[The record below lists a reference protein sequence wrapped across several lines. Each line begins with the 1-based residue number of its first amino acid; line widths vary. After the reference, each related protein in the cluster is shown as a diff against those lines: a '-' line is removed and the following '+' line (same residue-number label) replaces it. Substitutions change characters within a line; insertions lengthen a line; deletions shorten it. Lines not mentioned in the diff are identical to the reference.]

1 MTDSIELR
9 DVAKTYYDAGLN
21 VLPATSKKK
30 CPLGKWK
37 EFIQARPTFDVAF
50 PAGIQFDALFVVC
63 GATSGGLEVLDFDQ
77 GGLRYDAWR
86 ALNDL
91 DLIGNLPNETTQHG
105 GRHVAFR
112 SKQYERNQKL
122 ASNANGVTVE
132 TRGEGGGV
140 IVAPS
145 EGYAMNSGSWTN
157 IPTITPEQ
165 RAQLLD
171 TARSLDESPEKPAT
185 ARKREMAKRDATKAT
200 PARPFSAGQSVADF
214 LRANLEYVRDALRRA
229 GWLSLGVNGV
239 YEQWERPG
247 QEDKG
252 KPGGSL
258 CIDPNDEQYGNFHC
272 FTSNAAP
279 LEIEGNYSPLKLIA
293 ALEYGGDES
302 AAARAVKGSA
312 PRPRQNAIVEAVD
325 PYDLEPVETLT
336 TTASGAEYSEI
347 DDPRA
352 ACYARQF
359 KRLEEEGDKRSQRS
373 LEEIDVEKLNESFPL
388 EAIDAEPVRNLVEAL
403 GRRQNL
409 PFTAV
414 ACATLATA
422 GGVVGCRK
430 VKFQFRGREIYPMLH
445 CCLVGEP
452 KTGKTETMN
461 SALQQVR
468 IFSEKIRQEW
478 QGKKWKKKKLEFERD
493 KLSKEEG
500 NDARLKEIENELL
513 IIANQGPRMIQGA
526 KSLESLQNQSYINLV
541 YAELM
546 KKKPFGLIYTRD
558 EAAGVYSA
566 SPRTINDLIEK
577 WAAYSLAMDFNEDI
591 ATSVTRKEGAE
602 KCGATFMHTIQ
613 IDLCKFVQFRD
624 LLGQGY
630 ANRLLW
636 CFLPFREKIGNVEYV
651 PKLNDAQRDYN
662 DLIERLIEYQ
672 GGEFEAGYEK
682 EFDVWSEK
690 IGRMISK
697 CMTAGNKP
705 KMQFLINLQTTTI
718 HVLTLIL
725 HLCLFRGDGPRVI
738 QPFIFINAT
747 RLMEVFIAEYDRTW
761 RQMKLATAKGETTPA
776 TASTNPLDDLTPA
789 ARSVYE
795 YVRANGELFDESD
808 RAATIT
814 DIVGKGRISA
824 YRTRKKIGSGSTE
837 RERIDAELNEAGLM
851 YVHSETGKR
860 VALPVYT
867 RDDFSGEV
875 EEAKTEP
882 VALTKKTPIPF
893 WETDVQTQAA
903 IDATPGHELCSER
916 SEAGAEGRE
925 VFQQFA

>member
-1 MTDSIELR
+1 MKQKEFDNMTKEINLR
-9 DVAKTYYDAGLN
+9 DVARKYYDGGLN

-37 EFIQARPTFDVAF
+37 EFIQARPAFDVAF

-63 GATSGGLEVLDFDQ
+63 GTTSGGLTVLDFDQ
-77 GGLRYDAWR
+77 SGLKYDDWR
-86 ALNDL
+86 ELNDL
-91 DLIGNLPNETTQHG
+91 DLIGNLPNETTQHD

-112 SKQYERNQKL
+112 SENCGKGEKL
-122 ASNANGVTVE
+122 ASNAAGVTIE
-132 TRGEGGGV
+132 TRGEGQGV

-145 EGYAMNSGSWTN
+145 ADYAMNWGNWAN
-157 IPTITPEQ
+157 VPTISDDQ
-165 RAQLLD
+165 RRRLIE
-171 TARSLDESPEKPAT
+171 TARSLDESPKKPAT
-185 ARKREMAKRDATKAT
+185 SKKNATKTTTKAT
-200 PARPFSAGQSVADF
+200 PFPSFPAGQSVADA
-214 LRANLEYVRDALRRA
+214 LRSDLGHVRDALTRN
-229 GWLSLGVNGV
+229 GWQFLRLDGD
-239 YEQWERPG
+239 YEQWQRPG
-247 QEDKG
+247 QEVEG

-258 CIDPNDEQYGNFHC
+258 CVNLNSELYGNFHC

-279 LEIEGNYSPLKLIA
+279 LEIGKNYSPLRLIA
-293 ALEYGGDES
+293 ALEHRGDES
-302 AAARAVKGSA
+302 SAARTYSQHA
-312 PRPRQNAIVEAVD
+312 PRKGQIVELINIEEQRYA
-325 PYDLEPVETLT
+325 EMAMN
-336 TTASGAEYSEI
+336 ASGVEYSEL

-359 KRLEEEGDKRSQRS
+359 KRLEEEAGKRARRS
-373 LEEIDVEKLNESFPL
+373 LEDIDVERLNESFPL
-388 EAIDAEPVRNLVEAL
+388 DAIDAKPVRNLVEML

-468 IFSEKIRQEW
+468 IFSDKIRHEY

-500 NDARLKEIENELL
+500 NDARLEEIENELL

-526 KSLESLQNQSYINLV
+526 KSLESLQNQSYVNLV
-541 YAELM
+541 YAEL
-546 KKKPFGLIYTRD
+546 KRIKPFGLIYTRD

-602 KCGATFMHTIQ
+602 KCGATFIHTIQ

-682 EFDVWSEK
+682 EFDEWSEK

-697 CMTAGNKP
+697 SMTAGNKP

-725 HLCLFRGDGPRVI
+725 HLCLFKGDGPRVI
-738 QPFIFINAT
+738 QPFIFIKAT
-747 RLMEVFIAEYDRTW
+747 RLMEVFITEYDRTW

-795 YVRANGELFDESD
+795 YVRANGEPLDKSD

-814 DIVGKGRISA
+814 DIVDKGKQSA

-851 YVHSETGKR
+851 YVHRETGKR

-867 RDDFSGEV
+867 LDDLSGDLK
-875 EEAKTEP
+875 EAKTESI
-882 VALTKKTPIPF
+882 ALSERRFECYWKTDDQQQ
-893 WETDVQTQAA
+893 ET
-903 IDATPGHELCSER
+903 IDAATTNEVSSER
-916 SEAGAEGRE
+916 SDVEP
-925 VFQQFA
+925 